1 MILTDEQKKA
11 IEKEYNEWVA
21 VQYAGKSKAD
31 RQELG
36 QFYTPASLTIRMIE
50 KFENLEGPI
59 IDPCSGSGALLAG
72 CIMAGADPKNIF
84 AIELDRQIYEKVLIP
99 HLTKLGVPKENIRR
113 GDALDPKAWDFNSD
127 YKYFD
132 PEEIKEKKGMLG
144 FFGNIKSR

>member
-1 MILTDEQKKA
+1 MVLTDEQKEK
-11 IEKEYNEWVA
+11 IDKEYKAFIEI
-21 VQYAGKSKAD
+21 QYQGKSKAE

-36 QFYTPASLTIRMIE
+36 QFYTPSELSIKMIE
-50 KFENLEGPI
+50 KFYDLNDTI
-59 IDPCSGSGALLAG
+59 IDPTAGAGNLLAA

-84 AIELDRQIYEKVLIP
+84 AIELDKKIYENVLVP
-99 HLTKLGVPKENIRR
+99 RLTKLGVPKENIRR

-132 PEEIKEKKGMLG
+132 PEEVKEKKGMLG

>member
-1 MILTDEQKKA
+1 MVLTDEQKEK
-11 IEKEYNEWVA
+11 IDKEYKAFIEI
-21 VQYAGKSKAD
+21 QYQGKSKAE

-36 QFYTPASLTIRMIE
+36 QFYTPSELSIKMIE
-50 KFENLEGPI
+50 KFSDLNDKI
-59 IDPCSGSGALLAG
+59 IDPTAGAGNLLAA

-84 AIELDRQIYEKVLIP
+84 AIELDKKIYENVLVP
-99 HLTKLGVPKENIRR
+99 RLTKLGVPKENIRR

-132 PEEIKEKKGMLG
+132 PEEVKEKKGMLG

>member
-1 MILTDEQKKA
+1 MVLTDEQKKA
-11 IEKEYNEWVA
+11 ITKEYDEWA
-21 VQYAGKSKAD
+21 AAQYAGKSKSE

-36 QFYTPASLTIRMIE
+36 QFYTPPELTIRMIE

-59 IDPCSGSGALLAG
+59 VDPTAGGASLLAA

-84 AIELDRQIYEKVLIP
+84 AIELDRKIYENVLVP
-99 HLTKLGVPKENIRR
+99 RLTKLGVPKKNIRR

-132 PEEIKEKKGMLG
+132 PEEVKEKKGLLG
-144 FFGNIKSR
+144 FFGNVKSR